1 MVEWPLAV
9 LPSRSLWS
17 FLAIGYTVCLPLS
30 LSFKTLSYATPEW
43 LLIKCLL
50 ILSKEVCLA
59 YFSKLMSVNNVCRLA
74 CIPQIAFYVM
84 KHYGN
89 SPGSLGYS
97 AHIAGIF
104 FFLCIALGCMVSLLH
119 SNRKPVVCCR
129 SKLDT
134 ALEFAPMVSWG
145 HAVYMWQLVRWW
157 RHPTCSG
164 CFSQEV
170 GRYP

>member
-1 MVEWPLAV
+1 MLALWKTCNPQFCTRLQTFVFSFFLNGQIYTAGWSGGWGVLVQGLNAFNPMVEWPLAV

-89 SPGSLGYS
+89 SPGSLEYS

-104 FFLCIALGCMVSLLH
+104 FFSVYCTWLH
-119 SNRKPVVCCR
+119 GVPVTL
-129 SKLDT
+129 K
-134 ALEFAPMVSWG
+134 
-145 HAVYMWQLVRWW
+145 
-157 RHPTCSG
+157 
-164 CFSQEV
+164 
-170 GRYP
+170 